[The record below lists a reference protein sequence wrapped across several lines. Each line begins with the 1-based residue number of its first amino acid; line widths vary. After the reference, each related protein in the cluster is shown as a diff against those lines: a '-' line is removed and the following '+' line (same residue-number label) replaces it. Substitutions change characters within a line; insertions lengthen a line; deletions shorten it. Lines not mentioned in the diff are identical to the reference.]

1 MASYYHY
8 HSLTLDASWQDT
20 EFLSKMIAAFEKNG
34 YDQIVVSK
42 EADGTILIRYR
53 FACDT
58 PKGRK
63 TYTTGW
69 WDKRK
74 LLTEI
79 TVKYRS
85 FTSEHYPFPG

>member
-1 MASYYHY
+1 LAVFLKVSLATKFISFTKMASYYHY

-69 WDKRK
+69 
-74 LLTEI
+74 
-79 TVKYRS
+79 
-85 FTSEHYPFPG
+85 